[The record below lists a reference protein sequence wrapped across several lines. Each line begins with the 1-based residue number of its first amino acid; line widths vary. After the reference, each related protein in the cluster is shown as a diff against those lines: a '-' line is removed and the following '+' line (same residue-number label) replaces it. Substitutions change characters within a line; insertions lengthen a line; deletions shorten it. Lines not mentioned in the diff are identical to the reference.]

1 MCLNSLPNGLRQD
14 SCAETVGQLE
24 RNALLNG
31 LDGVSDHGLSDS
43 DLSAHVPSNRE
54 VEPTSATVDRTRI
67 ERAVREI
74 LVAIGED
81 PDREGLRET
90 PKRVARAYGEI
101 FAGLR
106 QDPAAHLQCTFA
118 QTCDEVITVSGIKFY
133 SVCEHHLLP
142 FNGKVHIAYLPA
154 NGRVVGLSKLA
165 RTVEVFARRP
175 QIQERLTDQIAEA
188 LTTHLQ
194 ARGVIVVVEAE
205 HMCMRMR
212 GVRSVDAVMT
222 TIARRGVF
230 QSDATR
236 SSEVMSLLNT
246 MSRRRDNGGAI

>member
-1 MCLNSLPNGLRQD
+1 MSLNNVLNGLPRDGAAETSRPLARNGLPNGLP
-14 SCAETVGQLE
+14 V
-24 RNALLNG
+24 
-31 LDGVSDHGLSDS
+31 LSDR
-43 DLSAHVPSNRE
+43 A
-54 VEPTSATVDRTRI
+54 VELKPENIDRTRI

-74 LVAIGED
+74 LLAIGED

-90 PKRVARAYGEI
+90 PTRVARAYGEI

-118 QTCDEVITVSGIKFY
+118 QSCDEVITVCGIKFY

-142 FNGKVHIAYLPA
+142 FTGNVHIAYLPA

-188 LTTHLQ
+188 LTTHLH

>member
-1 MCLNSLPNGLRQD
+1 MP
-14 SCAETVGQLE
+14 V
-24 RNALLNG
+24 
-31 LDGVSDHGLSDS
+31 LSDR
-43 DLSAHVPSNRE
+43 A
-54 VEPTSATVDRTRI
+54 VELKPENIDRTRI

-74 LVAIGED
+74 LLAIGED

-90 PKRVARAYGEI
+90 PTRVARAYGEI

-118 QTCDEVITVSGIKFY
+118 QSCDEVITVCGIKFY

-142 FNGKVHIAYLPA
+142 FTGNVHIAYLPA

-246 MSRRRDNGGAI
+246 MSRRRYNGGAI

>member
-1 MCLNSLPNGLRQD
+1 MSLNNVLNGLPRD
-14 SCAETVGQLE
+14 GAAETSRPLE
-24 RNALLNG
+24 RNG
-31 LDGVSDHGLSDS
+31 LPVLSDR
-43 DLSAHVPSNRE
+43 A
-54 VEPTSATVDRTRI
+54 VELKPENIDRTRI
-67 ERAVREI
+67 ERAGREI
-74 LVAIGED
+74 LLAIGED

-90 PKRVARAYGEI
+90 PTRVARAYGEI

-118 QTCDEVITVSGIKFY
+118 QSCDEVITVCGIKFY

-142 FNGKVHIAYLPA
+142 FTGNVHIAYLPA

>member
-1 MCLNSLPNGLRQD
+1 MSLNNVLNGLPRDGAAETSRPLARNGLPNGLP
-14 SCAETVGQLE
+14 V
-24 RNALLNG
+24 
-31 LDGVSDHGLSDS
+31 LSDR
-43 DLSAHVPSNRE
+43 A
-54 VEPTSATVDRTRI
+54 VELKPENIDRTRI

-74 LVAIGED
+74 LLAIGED

-90 PKRVARAYGEI
+90 PTRVARAYGEI

-118 QTCDEVITVSGIKFY
+118 QSCDEVITVCGIKFY

-142 FNGKVHIAYLPA
+142 FTGNVHIAYLPA

-246 MSRRRDNGGAI
+246 MSRRRYNGGAI

>member
-1 MCLNSLPNGLRQD
+1 MSLNNVLNGLPRDGAAETSRPLERNGLPNGLP
-14 SCAETVGQLE
+14 V
-24 RNALLNG
+24 
-31 LDGVSDHGLSDS
+31 LSDR
-43 DLSAHVPSNRE
+43 A
-54 VEPTSATVDRTRI
+54 VELKPENIDRTRI

-74 LVAIGED
+74 LLAIGED
-81 PDREGLRET
+81 PDREGLRDT
-90 PKRVARAYGEI
+90 PTRVARAYGEI

-118 QTCDEVITVSGIKFY
+118 QSCDEVITVCGIKFY

-142 FNGKVHIAYLPA
+142 FTGNVHIAYLPA

>member
-81 PDREGLRET
+81 PDRE
-90 PKRVARAYGEI
+90 
-101 FAGLR
+101 GLR

-205 HMCMRMR
+205 HMCMKMR
-212 GVRSVDAVMT
+212 GVRSVDASMT
-222 TIARRGVF
+222 TYARRGVF

>member
-1 MCLNSLPNGLRQD
+1 MSLNNVLNGLPRD
-14 SCAETVGQLE
+14 GAAETSRPLE
-24 RNALLNG
+24 RNG
-31 LDGVSDHGLSDS
+31 LPVLSDR
-43 DLSAHVPSNRE
+43 A
-54 VEPTSATVDRTRI
+54 VELKPENIDRTRI

-74 LVAIGED
+74 LLAIGED

-90 PKRVARAYGEI
+90 PTRVARAYGEI

-118 QTCDEVITVSGIKFY
+118 QSCDEVITVCGIKFY

-142 FNGKVHIAYLPA
+142 FTGNVHIAYLPA

-236 SSEVMSLLNT
+236 SSEVMSLLNS
-246 MSRRRDNGGAI
+246 MSRRRDNGGAL

>member
-1 MCLNSLPNGLRQD
+1 MSLNNVLNGLPRDGAAETSRPLERNGLPNGLP
-14 SCAETVGQLE
+14 V
-24 RNALLNG
+24 
-31 LDGVSDHGLSDS
+31 LSDR
-43 DLSAHVPSNRE
+43 A
-54 VEPTSATVDRTRI
+54 VELKPENIDRTRI

-74 LVAIGED
+74 LLAIGED

-90 PKRVARAYGEI
+90 PTRVARAYGEI

-106 QDPAAHLQCTFA
+106 QNPAAHLQCTFA
-118 QTCDEVITVSGIKFY
+118 QTCDEVITVCGIKFY

-142 FNGKVHIAYLPA
+142 FSGKVHIAYLPA

-212 GVRSVDAVMT
+212 GVRSVDAAMT
-222 TIARRGVF
+222 TIARRGLF
-230 QSDATR
+230 KSDASR
-236 SSEVMSLLNT
+236 SSEVMSLINT
-246 MSRRRDNGGAI
+246 MSRRRDDGSAN